1 MPATYEPIQTQ
12 TLTVASADIFFNSI
26 PQTYT
31 DLVLVAQARMAG
43 GSANVMGYRLNS
55 DSGNNYSGTYLV
67 GNGSSAASNRVNS
80 DTFARV
86 TNTIAVPDA
95 TGVFGLYI
103 INFQNYTSTN
113 ISKVAIS
120 RGATNGNGGFNGT
133 EASTT
138 LWRKTPEA
146 ITSINILH
154 GGGQQYAIG
163 STFTLYRIKAA

>member
-12 TLTVASADIFFNSI
+12 TLTSTAGDIYFNSI

-31 DLVLVAQARMAG
+31 DLVLVARARIAS

-55 DSGNNYSGTYLV
+55 DSANNYSGTYLV
-67 GNGSSAASNRVNS
+67 GNGSSAASNRVSS

-95 TGVFGLYI
+95 TDVFGLYI
-103 INFQNYTSTN
+103 INFQNYTNTTT
-113 ISKVAIS
+113 SKVAIS
-120 RGATNGNGGFNGT
+120 RGNTHGNGAYNGT
-133 EASTT
+133 EASIT

-154 GGGQQYAIG
+154 AGGQVYAIG
-163 STFTLYRIKAA
+163 STFTLYGIKAA